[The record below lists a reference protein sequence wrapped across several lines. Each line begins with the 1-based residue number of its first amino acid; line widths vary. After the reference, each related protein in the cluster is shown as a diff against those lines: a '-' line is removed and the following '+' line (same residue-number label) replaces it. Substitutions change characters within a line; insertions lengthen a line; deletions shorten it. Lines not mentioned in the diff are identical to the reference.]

1 MCIHFVVEFDVKW
14 FFEETTNWAED
25 VDFEQIPSF
34 ARVVKEFAKLQ
45 DIHIWRESP
54 FRSHHCGCY
63 LAKEG
68 IRNNNSI
75 GYMSSAMCLEHLL
88 EQKTSSMK

>member
-34 ARVVKEFAKLQ
+34 ARVVKEFANL
-45 DIHIWRESP
+45 
-54 FRSHHCGCY
+54 
-63 LAKEG
+63 
-68 IRNNNSI
+68 
-75 GYMSSAMCLEHLL
+75 
-88 EQKTSSMK
+88 